1 MQSFFLIISLL
12 LNPYKGNKVAHDFH
26 ISRCEIN
33 YETTSGDVQIS
44 AHIFIDDLE
53 DAIKGTNK
61 KQAYIGTSKE
71 IADCDLMIESYIKNK
86 LKISSG
92 NKQLSY
98 SILGKE
104 VTADKLA
111 VWCHFE
117 VLGIK
122 NIKSL
127 HVTNTILTEI
137 YNDQKNIVDFTV
149 DNKKKGFTIFNTTTF
164 TNKFEW

>member
-12 LNPYKGNKVAHDFH
+12 INPYIGNKVAHDFH

-53 DAIKGTNK
+53 DAIKSTNK
-61 KQAYIGTSKE
+61 KQVNIGTLKE
-71 IADCDLMIESYIKNK
+71 IPDCDLMIESYIKNK

-117 VLGIK
+117 VLGVK

-137 YNDQKNIVDFTV
+137 YNDQKNTVDFTV
-149 DNKKKGFTIFNTTTF
+149 DNKKKGFTIYDTKKTEEFYT
-164 TNKFEW
+164 W

>member
-1 MQSFFLIISLL
+1 MQSFILIISLL
-12 LNPYKGNKVAHDFH
+12 LNPYIGNKVAHDFH

-33 YETTSGDVQIS
+33 YETTSG
-44 AHIFIDDLE
+44 DLE

-117 VLGIK
+117 VLGVK

-137 YNDQKNIVDFTV
+137 YNDQKNILDFTV
-149 DNKKKGFTIFNTTTF
+149 DNKKKGFTIFDTKKTEELYT
-164 TNKFEW
+164 W

>member
-53 DAIKGTNK
+53 DAIKSTNK
-61 KQAYIGTSKE
+61 KQVNIGTSKE
-71 IADCDLMIESYIKNK
+71 IADCDFMIESYIKNK

-104 VTADKLA
+104 VTTDKLA

-127 HVTNTILTEI
+127 HLTNTILTEI

-149 DNKKKGFTIFNTTTF
+149 DNKKKGFTIFDTKKTEELYT
-164 TNKFEW
+164 W

>member
-12 LNPYKGNKVAHDFH
+12 LNPYLGKKVAHDFH

-53 DAIKGTNK
+53 DAIKSTNK
-61 KQAYIGTSKE
+61 KQVYIGTSKE
-71 IADCDLMIESYIKNK
+71 IADCNLMIESYIKNK

-149 DNKKKGFTIFNTTTF
+149 DNKKKGFTIYDTKKTEELYT
-164 TNKFEW
+164 W

>member
-1 MQSFFLIISLL
+1 MQSFILIISLL
-12 LNPYKGNKVAHDFH
+12 LNPYLGKKAAHDFH

-33 YETTSGDVQIS
+33 YETKSGDVQIS

-53 DAIKGTNK
+53 DAIKSTIK
-61 KQAYIGTSKE
+61 KQVNIGTSKE

-149 DNKKKGFTIFNTTTF
+149 DNKKKGFTIFDTKKTEELYT
-164 TNKFEW
+164 W

>member
-12 LNPYKGNKVAHDFH
+12 LNPYIGNKVAHDFH

-33 YETTSGDVQIS
+33 YETASGDVQIS
-44 AHIFIDDLE
+44 VHIFIDDLE
-53 DAIKGTNK
+53 DAIKSTNK
-61 KQAYIGTSKE
+61 KQVNIGTSKE

-117 VLGIK
+117 VLGVK

-149 DNKKKGFTIFNTTTF
+149 DNKKKGFTIFDTKKTEELYT
-164 TNKFEW
+164 W